1 MRIGK
6 LLVDEK
12 ITALYE
18 TNMFPEHYIKRYKQ
32 QKRSLKHG

>member
-12 ITALYE
+12 IAALYQ
-18 TNMFPEHYIKRYKQ
+18 TNMFPEHCIKRYKQ
-32 QKRSLKHG
+32 QKRTLKHG